1 MPSPAS
7 HLGGVATAMSIKMN
21 GMVYEMK
28 ARGVDVIVLS
38 LGEAFFDI
46 PLFDFSEL
54 PLPESYHY
62 NHSRGNPDL
71 RRHLA
76 AYYAREYGVP
86 VDPDTEIVITAGSK
100 LAIHMSL
107 MAILDPGDEVVVLEP
122 SWVSYPEQVRLCHGV
137 PVMVPHDR
145 SVFELDEFIT
155 ARTKAIVINNPN
167 NPSGRVMRR
176 DELEHVHALA
186 DRHDLFVIADEAY
199 SEFLV
204 DDAFV
209 SVGALDPEKRHTLV
223 CNTMSKNYGMSGWR
237 IGYVI
242 GNRALLADVL
252 KINQHLLTC
261 PPTILEYYLVRHF
274 QDVLEITRPQIA
286 GVVRK
291 RREMARF
298 MEEECGIASMPGDA
312 TFYLFAS
319 IEPSTL
325 NSVEFC
331 TRLLQEHHV
340 CAVPGSGYG
349 ASCDRFIR
357 VGVGTEDAER
367 VKEGIRRIR
376 QLIDATSPVISN
388 LRIAAPAPA

>member
-1 MPSPAS
+1 MPSPAT
-7 HLGGVATAMSIKMN
+7 HLGDVATAMSIKFN

-28 ARGVDVIVLS
+28 ARGADVIVLS

-46 PLFDFSEL
+46 PLFDFAEL
-54 PLPESYHY
+54 PIPDVYHY

-71 RRHLA
+71 RRQLA
-76 AYYAREYGVP
+76 AYYGREYDVP
-86 VDPDTEIVITAGSK
+86 IDPDAEIVVTAGSK

-122 SWVSYPEQVRLCHGV
+122 SWVSYPDQVRLCHGV
-137 PVMVPHDR
+137 PVMVPHQR
-145 SVFELDEFIT
+145 TVFELDEFIT
-155 ARTKAIVINNPN
+155 PRTKAIVVNNPN
-167 NPSGRVMRR
+167 NPSGRVMSRQ
-176 DELEHVHALA
+176 ELEHVHALA
-186 DRHDLFVIADEAY
+186 DRHDLFVLSDEAY

-204 DDAFV
+204 EGTFV
-209 SVGALDPEKRHTLV
+209 SAGALDPQKRHTIV
-223 CNTMSKNYGMSGWR
+223 CNTMSKNHGMSGWR

-242 GNRALLADVL
+242 GSRALIGNVL

-261 PPTILEYYLVRHF
+261 PPTILEHYLVRHF

-298 MEEECGIASMPGDA
+298 MEECGISTMPGDA

-325 NSVEFC
+325 DSIEFC
-331 TRLLQEHHV
+331 TRLLQEHCV
-340 CAVPGSGYG
+340 CAVPGIGYG

-376 QLIDATSPVISN
+376 RLIDATSPVLSGF
-388 LRIAAPAPA
+388 RIAAPAPA